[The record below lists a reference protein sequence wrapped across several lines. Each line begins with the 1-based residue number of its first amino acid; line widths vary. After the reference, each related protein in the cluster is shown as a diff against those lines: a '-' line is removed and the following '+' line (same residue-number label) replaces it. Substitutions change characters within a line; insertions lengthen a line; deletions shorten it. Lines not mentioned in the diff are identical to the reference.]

1 MRYATGL
8 RVFFGFGVGLAI
20 VLSGGVALGQNQSQE
35 QSQDQFIA
43 IAKTER
49 VPLFEPVYV
58 ASTQSHQPLQ
68 TTVIQAKVQKSWT
81 VPEARA
87 VGFAQARPWVDLSAY
102 PAKDPYYAV
111 HLVARTKGQT
121 QIGSRLITYFD
132 NGHYSISEMNG
143 DRGFYYTPQGN
154 LYAVDFDAS
163 EAYPIKSYKHH
174 YPSGK
179 LVNVSLTVK
188 PGEDFVF
195 NAQGDLLTHWMGT
208 QCFNAVGQLISTRS
222 SMTFETASKSN

>member
-1 MRYATGL
+1 MRDALGL
-8 RVFFGFGVGLAI
+8 RPLSKKLFWQFCVLMTLGLA
-20 VLSGGVALGQNQSQE
+20 LPFSGDVALAQGQ
-35 QSQDQFIA
+35 
-43 IAKTER
+43 R
-49 VPLFEPVYV
+49 EPGLDYSINTVYV
-58 ASTQSHQPLQ
+58 ASATPHRPLQ
-68 TTVIQAKVQKSWT
+68 AQVQKSWT

-87 VGFAQARPWVDLSAY
+87 VGFSQARPWVDVSVY
-102 PAKDPYYAV
+102 PAKDPFYSV
-111 HLVARTKGQT
+111 HLLARSKGQT

-143 DRGFYYTPQGN
+143 DRGFYYTPQGQ

-174 YPSGK
+174 YPSGN

-208 QCFNAVGQLISTRS
+208 QCFNAIGQLISTRS
-222 SMTFETASKSN
+222 SMVFETANKTD

>member
-1 MRYATGL
+1 MKYATGL
-8 RVFFGFGVGLAI
+8 RLFLAFWLAI
-20 VLSGGVALGQNQSQE
+20 FFSDGVALGQ
-35 QSQDQFIA
+35 DQFIA
-43 IAKTER
+43 TLEKLPEKTLPAKNLSMSEPAHIASAKSYA
-49 VPLFEPVYV
+49 LL
-58 ASTQSHQPLQ
+58 QPKL
-68 TTVIQAKVQKSWT
+68 IQAQVQKSWT

-102 PAKDPYYAV
+102 PAKDPYYSV
-111 HLVARTKGQT
+111 HLLARTKGQT

-208 QCFNAVGQLISTRS
+208 QCFDALGQLISSRS
-222 SMTFETASKSN
+222 SMTFETASKQD